1 MYRYFPNREPD
12 QIIITKNLNHVF
24 SIFLNPDPKLWCSEA
39 AILRS
44 GTVLNYLRPRFAWR
58 SKGRG
63 GARRIGER
71 SGLGGVRGKG
81 GEQDRYARQR
91 KMRGR
96 ITLEK
101 REDAVRKCEREV
113 RRPRQKMRIYNVL
126 EARK

>member
-1 MYRYFPNREPD
+1 MHGGQRG
-12 QIIITKNLNHVF
+12 
-24 SIFLNPDPKLWCSEA
+24 SE
-39 AILRS
+39 
-44 GTVLNYLRPRFAWR
+44 
-58 SKGRG
+58 GRG
-63 GARRIGER
+63 KERTRGE
-71 SGLGGVRGKG
+71 RGKG